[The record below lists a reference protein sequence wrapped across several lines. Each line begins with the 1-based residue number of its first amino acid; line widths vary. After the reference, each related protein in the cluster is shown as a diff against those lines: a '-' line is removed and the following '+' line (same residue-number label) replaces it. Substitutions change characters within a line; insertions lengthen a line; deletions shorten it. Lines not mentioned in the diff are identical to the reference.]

1 MNIKEPF
8 KSVPTKQKYLNFVM
22 MIAMLIFSGLLLTAC
37 NEPEPEPEDLI
48 RGFIYENQP
57 VTDEAFMKWAGKN
70 LSQFSSRRVY
80 EAIYNEAQS
89 QAEQG
94 HPTATGVLQ
103 SLAREWAR
111 AKGLSFNIEDWRDL
125 QKEALE
131 NVESAPTLRGLWP
144 KQ

>member
-1 MNIKEPF
+1 MKLKQFPP
-8 KSVPTKQKYLNFVM
+8 SVNTKTLFFQFWVM
-22 MIAMLIFSGLLLTAC
+22 MTVLIFSSLALAAC

-48 RGFIYENQP
+48 RGYIYENQP
-57 VTDEAFMKWAGKN
+57 VTDEAFMEWAGKN

-80 EAIYNEAQS
+80 EAIYTEAQS

-103 SLAREWAR
+103 ALAKEWAR
-111 AKGLSFNIEDWRDL
+111 AKGLSFNVEDWRDL

-131 NVESAPTLRGLWP
+131 NVESSPTLRGLWP
-144 KQ
+144 KE